1 MQHQAYQPILPS
13 VNKYLQYRWDKDCYE
28 IHRTKVK
35 SAKPTINTTPPKTYN
50 HLIVKLKKQQLE
62 DERVSR
68 IKRENHML
76 LDKMSHIMQT
86 AGGVDCKNDYVI
98 KSLGKEKRQMELLH
112 ITKENQRI
120 LQRLCTCRPH
130 YNIQTWHNQWLK
142 NIELMDNIARYPRQ
156 YTQGSYLPPISTD
169 RHGSVVHDGAKI
181 KSRHVHEDSAS
192 VMNEKEE
199 FDEEAKSEIKITSE
213 DEA

>member
-13 VNKYLQYRWDKDCYE
+13 VNKYLQYRWDRNCYE
-28 IHRTKVK
+28 IHRTK
-35 SAKPTINTTPPKTYN
+35 
-50 HLIVKLKKQQLE
+50 LE

-76 LDKMSHIMQT
+76 LEKMAHIMQT

-142 NIELMDNIARYPRQ
+142 NIELMENIARYPRQ

-181 KSRHVHEDSAS
+181 KYTARHVHEDSAS
-192 VMNEKEE
+192 MMNEKEE
-199 FDEEAKSEIKITSE
+199 CDEEAKSEIKITSE

>member
-13 VNKYLQYRWDKDCYE
+13 VNKYLQYRWDKNCYE

-35 SAKPTINTTPPKTYN
+35 SAKPTISTTPPKTYN
-50 HLIVKLKKQQLE
+50 HLIVKLKKQQIE

-76 LDKMSHIMQT
+76 LEKMAHIMQT
-86 AGGVDCKNDYVI
+86 NGGVDCKNDYVI

-142 NIELMDNIARYPRQ
+142 NIELMENIARYPRQ

-181 KSRHVHEDSAS
+181 KYTARHEDSAS
-192 VMNEKEE
+192 MMNEKEE
-199 FDEEAKSEIKITSE
+199 CDEEAKSEIKITSE